1 MVATDE
7 MVKVLAE
14 MKVPTTSAGNY
25 DLTKLTR
32 EQYIKFRYFFVERMM
47 DHPVWVKNTNEVAMN
62 LLLGA
67 ICLVICKKVPTDIG
81 VNKID

>member
-1 MVATDE
+1 
-7 MVKVLAE
+7 
-14 MKVPTTSAGNY
+14 
-25 DLTKLTR
+25 
-32 EQYIKFRYFFVERMM
+32 MM

-81 VNKID
+81 VNKIDQLHNRVKLIAPVALP